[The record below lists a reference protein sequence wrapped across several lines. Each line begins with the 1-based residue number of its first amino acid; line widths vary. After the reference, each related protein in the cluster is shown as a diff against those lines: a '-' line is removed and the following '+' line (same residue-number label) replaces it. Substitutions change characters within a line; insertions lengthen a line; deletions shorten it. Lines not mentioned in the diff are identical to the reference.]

1 VTRRRSPAAVM
12 ARALSVPHVPHLDDV
27 YARLVCAMGAREP
40 HAAALRLAAV
50 VHEQAPVQIVRAL
63 TRAGRGRVA
72 PVVSA
77 VLAGFGEV
85 WKASDDAAMAAYVRR
100 HRGHLRPLL
109 LFEVAHEGRATPAM
123 RAAAR
128 LGGLAGPMARW
139 TTRLA
144 VRGARAGTV

>member
-1 VTRRRSPAAVM
+1 VTRRRSPAAVL
-12 ARALSVPHVPHLDDV
+12 ARALSVPYVPHLDEV
-27 YARLVCAMGAREP
+27 YARLACAMGAREP
-40 HAAALRLAAV
+40 HAAALCLTAV
-50 VHEQAPVQIVRAL
+50 VHEQAPAQIVRAL
-63 TRAGRGRVA
+63 IQAGRGRVV

-77 VLAGFGEV
+77 VVAGFGEI
-85 WKASDDAAMAAYVRR
+85 WKAPDADALAAYVRR

-144 VRGARAGTV
+144 VRGARVGTV

>member
-1 VTRRRSPAAVM
+1 VTRRRSRAAVT
-12 ARALSVPHVPHLDDV
+12 ARALAIPYVPHLDDV
-27 YARLVCAMGAREP
+27 YARLVRAMGAREP
-40 HAAALRLAAV
+40 HGAALRLAVV
-50 VHEQAPVQIVRAL
+50 VHEQAPAQIVRAL
-63 TRAGRGRVA
+63 TRAGRGRMA

-77 VLAGFGEV
+77 VVAGFGEV
-85 WKASDDAAMAAYVRR
+85 WKAPDAEALAAYVRR

-144 VRGARAGTV
+144 VRGARPGTV